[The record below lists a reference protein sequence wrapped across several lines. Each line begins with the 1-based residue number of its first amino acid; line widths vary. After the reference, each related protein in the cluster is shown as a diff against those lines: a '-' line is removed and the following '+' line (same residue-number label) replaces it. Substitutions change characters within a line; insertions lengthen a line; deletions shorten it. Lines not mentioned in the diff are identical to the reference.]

1 VSAWA
6 RPGVKCVCVDD
17 APRDSRQPMVVKGRQ
32 YEIESV
38 HDRSCTLFG
47 VDDGQFYW
55 LDRFRPLV
63 TQQDD
68 VALFQHLLTGTPVRE
83 LVE

>member
-1 VSAWA
+1 M
-6 RPGVKCVCVDD
+6 KCVCVDD
-17 APRDSRQPMVVKGRQ
+17 APRDSRQPMVVNGQQ
-32 YEIESV
+32 YVIESV
-38 HDRSCTLFG
+38 ANLACSLVG

-55 LDRFRPLV
+55 LDRFRPLI

-68 VALFQHLLTGTPVRE
+68 VALFTHLLTGTPVRE